1 MKKQVE
7 VSVNN
12 RQKDIIINFLFA
24 ITIIIMLLGFGFSV
38 YSVVNNVS
46 FQIINSSIHGAVFGM
61 MVIYLGFRYFLSVKK
76 LRGELYKA
84 SSKFSWANFK
94 KEKKKKYC

>member
-1 MKKQVE
+1 MKKHVE
-7 VSVNN
+7 ISTNN
-12 RQKDIIINFLFA
+12 KQKDIIISFLFVT
-24 ITIIIMLLGFGFSV
+24 TIIIMLLGFGFSV

>member
-7 VSVNN
+7 VSANN